1 MQNKR
6 DQAKAKV
13 EFRIHVIT
21 FIAVIVLLA
30 IINLLT
36 APEYLWFIWPMFG
49 WGIGIAVHALTV
61 YFSLGQPSLKERMIQ
76 NEMNKDNQ

>member
-1 MQNKR
+1 MKNKR

-13 EFRIHVIT
+13 EFRIHVFT

-36 APEYLWFIWPMFG
+36 SPEYLWFIWPMLG
-49 WGIGIAVHALTV
+49 WGIGIVVHALTV
-61 YFSLGQPSLKERMIQ
+61 YFSSGESSLKERMIQ
-76 NEMNKDNQ
+76 NEMNKDN

>member
-1 MQNKR
+1 MKNKR

-13 EFRIHVIT
+13 EFRIHVFT

-36 APEYLWFIWPMFG
+36 SPEYLWFIWPMLG
-49 WGIGIAVHALTV
+49 WGIAIVVHALTV
-61 YFSLGQPSLKERMIQ
+61 YFFSGESSLKERMIQ
-76 NEMNKDNQ
+76 NEMNKDN

>member
-1 MQNKR
+1 MKNRR

-13 EFRIHVIT
+13 EFRIHVFT

-36 APEYLWFIWPMFG
+36 SPEHLWFIWPMLG
-49 WGIGIAVHALTV
+49 WGIGIIVHALNV
-61 YFSLGQPSLKERMIQ
+61 YFSGGASSLKERMIQ
-76 NEMNKDNQ
+76 NEMDKDN

>member
-1 MQNKR
+1 MKNKR

-13 EFRIHVIT
+13 EFRIHVFT

-36 APEYLWFIWPMFG
+36 SPEHLWFIWPMLG
-49 WGIGIAVHALTV
+49 WGIGIVVHALRV
-61 YFSLGQPSLKERMIQ
+61 YFSSGESSLKERMIQ
-76 NEMNKDNQ
+76 NEMNKDN

>member
-1 MQNKR
+1 MKNKR

-13 EFRIHVIT
+13 EFRIHVFT

-36 APEYLWFIWPMFG
+36 SPEYLWFIWPMLG
-49 WGIGIAVHALTV
+49 WGIGIVVHALRV
-61 YFSLGQPSLKERMIQ
+61 YFSSGESSLKERMIQ
-76 NEMNKDNQ
+76 NEMNKDN